1 MLHLEVDGLE
11 DLPLV
16 GDHHDV
22 LGAECEHE
30 HVLPRVVHHLRDL
43 VQEVSLGP
51 HLATVTRVLPGETLL
66 SIMPALRLIV
76 V

>member
-11 DLPLV
+11 DLALV

-30 HVLPRVVHHLRDL
+30 HVLPGVVHHLRDL

-51 HLATVTRVLPGETLL
+51 HLAPVTRVLPREAHL
-66 SIMPALRLIV
+66 
-76 V
+76 